1 MQIDPPRDMEDPFL
15 AMPLSLGR
23 ASEPTVFDIYCDESC
38 HLERDGHELMV
49 LGAVSVPHEQVRA
62 VAERIRAIKV
72 AHGLPRTFEAKWT
85 KISPAKIE
93 FYLALIDAFFADPD
107 LRFRGLVA
115 HEKSNLRHA
124 DFGQDHD
131 TWYHKMYWEML
142 HVAIRPPARHRIYID
157 IKDTR
162 GGTKANMLRQVL
174 ANTYRD
180 WFNQVVERIQIVRSD
195 EIEALQ
201 LADILVGALGYKS
214 RGHGTSTAKAA
225 VVQRVEEHAQVQL
238 ERTTALAATKVNIFH
253 WTPQAAAR

>member
-1 MQIDPPRDMEDPFL
+1 MNDPRHHSALPP
-15 AMPLSLGR
+15 AR
-23 ASEPTVFDIYCDESC
+23 AAEPTVFDIYCDESC

-49 LGAVSVPHEQVRA
+49 LGAVSVPHEHIRE
-62 VAERIRAIKV
+62 VAERIRAIKE

-115 HEKSNLRHA
+115 HEKSKLRHA
-124 DFGQDHD
+124 DFEQDHD

-142 HVAIRPPARHRIYID
+142 YVAIRPPARHRIYID

-162 GGTKANMLRQVL
+162 GGAKASMLREVL
-174 ANTYRD
+174 ASTYRD

-201 LADILVGALGYKS
+201 LADILIGALGYKS
-214 RGHGTSTAKAA
+214 RGKGTSTAKAA
-225 VVQRVEEHAQVQL
+225 VVRRVEEQAHLQL
-238 ERTTALAATKVNIFH
+238 ERTTTLAATKVNIFH
-253 WTPQAAAR
+253 WTPQAATR